1 MKLRDVLEV
10 LEYSKDDFTVDSFE
24 RILKEDEGLLKFA
37 DEYEYELNDFLELV
51 TPTIIE
57 HLKAKIS
64 KEAEDN

>member
-24 RILKEDEGLLKFA
+24 RILKEDEGLLEFA
-37 DEYEYELNDFLELV
+37 DKYEYELNDFLELV

-64 KEAEDN
+64 KEVED

>member
-64 KEAEDN
+64 KEVED